1 MDKMMK
7 KIFLTL
13 TISIFAL
20 TVSAQDFATINP
32 DARTAAMGDATV
44 AATADAYSV
53 YNNAAAPLFEYH
65 TAQVGYVYAPWM
77 PSEQKG
83 SNLMSVAGYVKLG
96 QRHSIS
102 IGGRMFR
109 ETKLSMDGEFPF
121 IPTDENGNPNYK
133 VGEFIR
139 PNGKSLDVA
148 YGLKVSDEVALAVT
162 ARYLHYANGLG
173 DKYSAVNFDVAAY
186 SQLPLSYRE
195 GAVVNIGAQV
205 SNAGFSIT
213 DKGFRQP
220 LTAKVGASLFTPFG
234 DAHSLLAEV
243 DLGYRFAPVGMKSLL
258 ANIGVEYS
266 LMQLLKFRAGYAHNI
281 YDYATVGL
289 GLRFMH
295 VQVDASYWAAGSNC
309 PWRNTFR
316 VGVGLEF

>member
-1 MDKMMK
+1 MK
-7 KIFLTL
+7 KTILTFAIL
-13 TISIFAL
+13 IFAL
-20 TVSAQDFATINP
+20 SASAQDFVAINP

-44 AATADAYSV
+44 AATADAYAV
-53 YNNAAAPLFEYH
+53 YNNAAAPLFEYQ
-65 TAQVGYVYAPWM
+65 AVQVGYVYAPWM
-77 PSEQKG
+77 SSAVKG
-83 SNLMSVAGYVKLG
+83 SDLMSLAGYVKLG

-109 ETKLSMDGEFPF
+109 EPKLLVDGEYPF
-121 IPTDENGNPNYK
+121 VPTDKKGNPINIK
-133 VGEFIR
+133 SAN
-139 PNGKSLDVA
+139 PNGKSIEAA
-148 YGLKVSDEVALAVT
+148 YGFRICNRVALAMT
-162 ARYLHYANGLG
+162 ARYLHYASGLG
-173 DKYSAVNFDVAAY
+173 DKYSAMNFDLAAY
-186 SQLPLSYRE
+186 SQLPLSFRE

-213 DKGFRQP
+213 DNGFSQP
-220 LTAKVGASLFTPFG
+220 LTAKVGASLLTPFG
-234 DAHSLLAEV
+234 DTHLLLAEI
-243 DLGYRFAPVGMKSLL
+243 DLGYRFAPVGMKSLI
-258 ANIGVEYS
+258 ANVGVEYS

-295 VQVDASYWAAGSNC
+295 VQVDASYWASGKNC

>member
-1 MDKMMK
+1 MK
-7 KIFLTL
+7 KIILTL
-13 TISIFAL
+13 VISIVAL
-20 TVSAQDFATINP
+20 GVSAQDFATINP

-44 AATADAYSV
+44 AATADAYSI
-53 YNNAAAPLFEYH
+53 YNNAAAPLF
-65 TAQVGYVYAPWM
+65 GYQSVQIGYTYAPWVQ
-77 PSEQKG
+77 SLYKG
-83 SNLMSVAGYVKLG
+83 SDLMTVAGYLKLG
-96 QRHSIS
+96 QRHSLS

-109 ETKLSMDGEFPF
+109 EPKLSMDGDSSFV
-121 IPTDENGNPNYK
+121 PTDENGNPNYK
-133 VGEFIR
+133 VGEFTR
-139 PNGKSLDVA
+139 PNGKSLEVA
-148 YGLKVSDEVALAVT
+148 YGLKVCDEVALALT

-173 DKYSAVNFDVAAY
+173 DKYAAMNFDLALY
-186 SQLPLSYRE
+186 SQLPLSFRE
-195 GAVVNIGAQV
+195 GAMLNLGAQV

-213 DKGFRQP
+213 KSGFTQP
-220 LTAKVGASLFTPFG
+220 LTAKVGASLLTPFG

-243 DLGYRFAPVGMKSLL
+243 DLGYRFAPVGMKSLI
-258 ANIGVEYS
+258 ANVGVEYS

-295 VQVDASYWAAGSNC
+295 VQVDASYWASGKMC

>member
-1 MDKMMK
+1 MK

-13 TISIFAL
+13 AISTFAL
-20 TVSAQDFATINP
+20 TAVAQDFATINP

-44 AATADAYSV
+44 ATTADAYAV
-53 YNNAAAPLFEYH
+53 YNNAAAPLFEYQ

-83 SNLMSVAGYVKLG
+83 SDLMSVAGYVKLG
-96 QRHSIS
+96 QRHSLS

-109 ETKLSMDGEFPF
+109 EPKLTMDGDYPF
-121 IPTDENGNPNYK
+121 FPTDENGNPDYK
-133 VGEFIR
+133 VGNYTR

-148 YGLKVSDEVALAVT
+148 YGLKVCDKVALALT

-173 DKYSAVNFDVAAY
+173 DKYSAVNFDLALY
-186 SQLPLSYRE
+186 SQIPLQFRE
-195 GAVVNIGAQV
+195 DAAVNIGAQV
-205 SNAGFSIT
+205 SNAGFSVT
-213 DKGFRQP
+213 KEGFRQP
-220 LTAKVGASLFTPFG
+220 LTAKVGASLYAPFN
-234 DAHSLLAEV
+234 DSHSLLAEV
-243 DLGYRFAPVGMKSLL
+243 DLGYRFAPVGVKGLL
-258 ANIGVEYS
+258 ANVGVEYS
-266 LMQLLKFRAGYAHNI
+266 LMQLLKFRAGYAHSL

-295 VQVDASYWAAGSNC
+295 VQVDASYWAAGANC